1 VIPFYDNKD
10 DTELVSLL
18 DYLKS
23 LFTVNDVREVNRKHF
38 KTNLY
43 A

>member
-1 VIPFYDNKD
+1 L
-10 DTELVSLL
+10 ELVSLL

-43 A
+43 AEYDNLDDAI